1 MNVDVEIYMN
11 NFIKFF
17 RDNPNDLLNLV
28 PKVKEQEF
36 YEKIRESAYNN
47 LDKGE
52 EINLTQ
58 RQIIDICVELNQ
70 PKKETVKESVEHLFV
85 KTKFGEYCL
94 N

>member
-1 MNVDVEIYMN
+1 MSVDVEIYMN
-11 NFIKFF
+11 NIIKFF

-28 PKVKEQEF
+28 PKNKEQDF
-36 YEKIRESAYNN
+36 YQKIREIAINN
-47 LDKGE
+47 YDKGE
-52 EINLTQ
+52 EVNLTQ

-70 PKKETVKESVEHLFV
+70 PKKKPVEESVENLFV